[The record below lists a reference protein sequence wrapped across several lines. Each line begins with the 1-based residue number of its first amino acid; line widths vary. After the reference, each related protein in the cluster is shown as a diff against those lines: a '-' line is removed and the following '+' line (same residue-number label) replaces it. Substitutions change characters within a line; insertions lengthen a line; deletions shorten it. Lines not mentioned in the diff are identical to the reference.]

1 MFRYAPLGDGCWEDR
16 KKDGWRLAT
25 RPNTGMEEEEENDDD
40 DDDDDDLELVRTVYK
55 IILQFKMAL

>member
-25 RPNTGMEEEEENDDD
+25 RPNTGMEEEE
-40 DDDDDDLELVRTVYK
+40 DDDDLELVRTVYK